1 MSSLEEK
8 VREFYG
14 KNFRY
19 DGKEF
24 KVADVSVV
32 DNRAVIRTD
41 KRSFVYYESEFE
53 MFLNSCVFVQN
64 KRAEKA
70 RIANYP
76 VVVNEV
82 KPDIPEISTTV
93 KNASKVNEKLME
105 MFDTICQNPTK
116 ENIDKADAMVR
127 VSDAMVKN
135 ELIRLRFLTI
145 K

>member
-1 MSSLEEK
+1 MTFQEK
-8 VREFYG
+8 LDQFYG
-14 KNFRY
+14 KKFRH

-24 KVADVSVV
+24 KVVDVCIRE
-32 DNRAVIRTD
+32 NKAVIRTN
-41 KRSFVYYESEFE
+41 KRTFVYYESELVLF
-53 MFLNSCVFVQN
+53 MNSIEFIVH
-64 KRAEKA
+64 
-70 RIANYP
+70 ANLQEWKPKEAP
-76 VVVNEV
+76 VVSVINTQTNSE
-82 KPDIPEISTTV
+82 
-93 KNASKVNEKLME
+93 KVNEKLME

>member
-1 MSSLEEK
+1 MTFQEK
-8 VREFYG
+8 LDQFYG
-14 KNFRY
+14 KKFRH

-24 KVADVSVV
+24 KVVDVCIRE
-32 DNRAVIRTD
+32 NKAVIRTN
-41 KRSFVYYESEFE
+41 KRTFVYYESELVLF
-53 MFLNSCVFVQN
+53 MNSIEFIVH
-64 KRAEKA
+64 
-70 RIANYP
+70 ANLQEWKPKEVP
-76 VVVNEV
+76 VVSVINTETNS
-82 KPDIPEISTTV
+82 E
-93 KNASKVNEKLME
+93 KVNTKLME

>member
-1 MSSLEEK
+1 MTFQEK
-8 VREFYG
+8 LDQFYG
-14 KNFRY
+14 KKFRH

-24 KVADVSVV
+24 KVVDVCIRE
-32 DNRAVIRTD
+32 NKAVIKTNKRT
-41 KRSFVYYESEFE
+41 FVYYESELVLF
-53 MFLNSCVFVQN
+53 MNSVEFIVH
-64 KRAEKA
+64 
-70 RIANYP
+70 ANLQDWKPKEVP
-76 VVVNEV
+76 VVSVINTETNS
-82 KPDIPEISTTV
+82 E
-93 KNASKVNEKLME
+93 KVNTKLME